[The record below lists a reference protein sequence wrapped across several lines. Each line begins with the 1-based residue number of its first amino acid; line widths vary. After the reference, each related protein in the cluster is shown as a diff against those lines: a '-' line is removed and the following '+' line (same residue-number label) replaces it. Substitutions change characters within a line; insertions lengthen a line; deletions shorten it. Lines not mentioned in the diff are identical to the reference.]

1 MQALAPQGPAG
12 LAEQHPTALSALN
25 PHRAAV
31 APLPC
36 SSPALRPPPP
46 LFHPN
51 SFNYCAQLPLRSML
65 PLYAFVGMLCAE
77 AFCCASDIHPLLE
90 DVYVEGRAIARLDEP
105 EAASGEGGSA
115 AQPSPD
121 QATLVLLPAAV
132 SDFIAAA
139 DDAAV
144 AAIGTPAEA
153 VPARRGGRGGVDVTA
168 TLASGRVAL
177 LADYAA
183 GVTEAQRAQARLAA
197 GGAGGLPYVGLGL
210 GASPPTGTDD
220 LLDRSRVAQQLHRLL
235 YAEAVLGQLF
245 QRCEDISDGL
255 EATSQVLRFM
265 AKGLD
270 EVRGAGQDGLACGW
284 CRDVEFG
291 WAWRAALDKPAAVN
305 LPTLSCF
312 PDLQTNTN
320 KILHPSSP
328 HRSSS
333 LARCRSRCRP
343 RRRCMWSSRWGLGA
357 WGLQRWGCTL
367 QHASLAAVHR
377 RSFACCSGTEERGAC
392 RLQLRSLLTPLL
404 VTRCLQLR
412 DAQYA
417 LAAAD
422 CAQLALMLAVS
433 GLGQILIPRFD
444 SSPLQPARYECS
456 CWRPQAHLKL
466 TSPPVCPCPLL
477 PHT

>member
-1 MQALAPQGPAG
+1 
-12 LAEQHPTALSALN
+12 
-25 PHRAAV
+25 
-31 APLPC
+31 
-36 SSPALRPPPP
+36 
-46 LFHPN
+46 
-51 SFNYCAQLPLRSML
+51 ML

-121 QATLVLLPAAV
+121 QATLVLLPGAV
-132 SDFIAAA
+132 CDFIAAA

-183 GVTEAQRAQARLAA
+183 GVTEAQRAQARLVA

-270 EVRGAGQDGLACGW
+270 EVRGAGQDGLVVVGGGGGVRGGGQHGGSPVLTQDNAHPTPSPSADPVQHFSW
-284 CRDVEFG
+284 
-291 WAWRAALDKPAAVN
+291 PN
-305 LPTLSCF
+305 HLPPPQFIAGTLSE
-312 PDLQTNTN
+312 PLPPAPP
-320 KILHPSSP
+320 LHVEQQVV
-328 HRSSS
+328 
-333 LARCRSRCRP
+333 LG
-343 RRRCMWSSRWGLGA
+343 GLGA
-357 WGLQRWGCTL
+357 ATWGAWGCML

-377 RSFACCSGTEERGAC
+377 RSFSCCRGSEELAAC
-392 RLQLRSLLTPLL
+392 RLQLRSCSNNLARYSLS
-404 VTRCLQLR
+404 
-412 DAQYA
+412 
-417 LAAAD
+417 AAA
-422 CAQLALMLAVS
+422 
-433 GLGQILIPRFD
+433 
-444 SSPLQPARYECS
+444 
-456 CWRPQAHLKL
+456 
-466 TSPPVCPCPLL
+466 
-477 PHT
+477 